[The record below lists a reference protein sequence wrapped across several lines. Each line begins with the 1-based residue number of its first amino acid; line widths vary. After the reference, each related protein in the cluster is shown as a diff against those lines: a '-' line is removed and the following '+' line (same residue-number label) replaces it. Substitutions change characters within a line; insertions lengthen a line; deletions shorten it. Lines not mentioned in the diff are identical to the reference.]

1 MPYQIPAVISL
12 GGYFELRSIPT
23 KSSRS
28 PFEYSGRYDV
38 CVRVVILPSACSI
51 LVSGASSSSVPPQP
65 FKRALPSEYRI
76 DGDLK

>member
-38 CVRVVILPSACSI
+38 CVRVVILPSVCSI
-51 LVSGASSSSVPPQP
+51 LVSFRLVRRRRRYCRSLSSARFHQS
-65 FKRALPSEYRI
+65 I
-76 DGDLK
+76 G